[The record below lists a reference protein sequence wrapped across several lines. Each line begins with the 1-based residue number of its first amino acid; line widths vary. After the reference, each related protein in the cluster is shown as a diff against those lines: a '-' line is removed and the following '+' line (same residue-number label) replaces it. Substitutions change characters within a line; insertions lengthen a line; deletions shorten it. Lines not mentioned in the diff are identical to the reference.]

1 MRLRPYA
8 VAVLILPLACISSE
22 AAPARPTHHP
32 VRPTEPP
39 PPRPHFAAPPAT
51 QNAPPP
57 TAQPAPTPSPQS
69 PEQPATQS
77 GDGKPRPGIGFY
89 EASEKYLRAPVT
101 TLLPGN
107 PPPPPPIINPV
118 KGDPQALQR
127 GMSYFNTFNCVGCH
141 AANGGGGMG
150 PALSNRFFIYGG
162 EPVNIYLSIYHG
174 RPNGMPAWGAM
185 LSDEIIWDLVTYIE
199 SISQSPSKGWGQT
212 ISRDALKIEQTP
224 AEFVETANPWGFTQ
238 RFNFGQKPGIRP

>member
-8 VAVLILPLACISSE
+8 AAVLILPLACVSLE

-32 VRPTEPP
+32 VRPTAPP
-39 PPRPHFAAPPAT
+39 TPRPQSAAPPA
-51 QNAPPP
+51 
-57 TAQPAPTPSPQS
+57 AQPAPSPAAQPTPPQS
-69 PEQPATQS
+69 PETSATQS
-77 GDGKPRPGIGFY
+77 TKENPAPAIGFY
-89 EASEKYLRAPVT
+89 QASEKYLRAPVT
-101 TLLPGN
+101 TLLPGD
-107 PPPPPPIINPV
+107 PPRPPAIVNPV

-127 GMSYFNTFNCVGCH
+127 GMSYFATFNCVGCH

-150 PALSNRFFIYGG
+150 PALSNRIFIYGG

-174 RPNGMPAWGAM
+174 RPNGMPAWGGT
-185 LSDEIIWDLVTYIE
+185 LSNGIIWDLVTYIE

-224 AEFVETANPWGFTQ
+224 AEFVETTKPWGFTQ
-238 RFNFGQKPGIRP
+238 QFKFGQKPGGNPR

>member
-1 MRLRPYA
+1 MRLRSYAA
-8 VAVLILPLACISSE
+8 VALTLTLGCVSVESTF
-22 AAPARPTHHP
+22 ARTHHP
-32 VRPTEPP
+32 VGRTA
-39 PPRPHFAAPPAT
+39 PPRTQPEPGTDQAT
-51 QNAPPP
+51 
-57 TAQPAPTPSPQS
+57 PAPAPQS
-69 PEQPATQS
+69 PETSATQS
-77 GDGKPRPGIGFY
+77 TEKKPAPAIGFY
-89 EASEKYLRAPVT
+89 QASEKYLRAPVT

-107 PPPPPPIINPV
+107 PPPPPPVINPV

-185 LSDEIIWDLVTYIE
+185 LSNEVIWDLVVYVE
-199 SISQSPSKGWGQT
+199 NISQAPSKGWGKVA
-212 ISRDALKIEQTP
+212 ISRPI
-224 AEFVETANPWGFTQ
+224 FT
-238 RFNFGQKPGIRP
+238 R